1 MAERPVTPERPTIP
15 ERTVTCGECGACRT
29 VAPTDLP
36 TQLGA
41 IEDWER
47 QHEAQAHGGQRV
59 SWTVDPDPARD

>member
-1 MAERPVTPERPTIP
+1 
-15 ERTVTCGECGACRT
+15 

-41 IEDWER
+41 IEDWQR

-59 SWTVDPDPARD
+59 SWSVEPDPGRD